1 MPINS
6 NNTITIQALVN
17 ADLQTAW
24 DVYTNPEY
32 ITKWNFA
39 SDDWECPSATND
51 IRTGGKLSSRMQAKD
66 GSFGFD
72 FEGIYDEVLP
82 LKSIKYH
89 MDDSRKVA
97 ITFEEVENGVKV
109 TTIFD
114 PESENPLEMQE
125 GGWQAILD
133 NYKKCV
139 ENKL

>member
-6 NNTITIQALVN
+6 NNTITVEVLVN

-24 DVYTNPEY
+24 DRYTNPEY

-51 IRTGGKLSSRMQAKD
+51 IRTGGEFSSRMQAKD
-66 GSFGFD
+66 GSVGFD
-72 FEGIYDEVLP
+72 FGGVYDEVVP

-89 MDDSRKVA
+89 LEDERKII
-97 ITFEEVENGVKV
+97 ITFEEIEGGVKV

-114 PESENPLEMQE
+114 PETENPLEMQE
-125 GGWQAILD
+125 GGW
-133 NYKKCV
+133 
-139 ENKL
+139 